1 MTPLY
6 LDTQIDLLDQ
16 FYDNHQYILKEL
28 DKKIKLDDVKS
39 GCSLPTLLEKNNFII
54 LLKNKNSGEIYSFIW
69 YGYYFNNTYNNY
81 LHVNFS
87 FTFIKFRNKGY
98 NKLLRLQLENICASN
113 NIKYITS
120 APFDNSP
127 SKIILANLGYLDNKT
142 HFVKR
147 LKKKD

>member
-1 MTPLY
+1 MTLY

-16 FYDNHQYILKEL
+16 FNDGYIYIIKEL
-28 DKKIKLDDVKS
+28 NKKIKSDDAKS
-39 GCSLPTLLEKNNFII
+39 GCLLPIPLEKNNFII

-69 YGYYFNNTYNNY
+69 YGYYFNDTYGNY

-113 NIKYITS
+113 NFKYITS
-120 APFDNSP
+120 APFEDS
-127 SKIILANLGYLDNKT
+127 SSRIILENLGYMDNKT
-142 HFVKR
+142 HFVKK
-147 LKKKD
+147 LGKD